1 MVSSSAITGALI
13 DFRLFD
19 QSIVGIF
26 PKSEHQHLLMYL
38 LGFFNSK
45 VCNNLIRTINASA
58 NNSSNY
64 IKKLPI
70 IIPSS
75 NQLDLVSIIVK
86 DLYEKS
92 KSSEVTVSDLQK
104 LDSQYGEIF
113 GIKMYNFRLMEI
125 RD

>member
-26 PKSEHQHLLMYL
+26 PKPEQQNLLMYL

-45 VCNNLIRTINASA
+45 VCNNLIRTINAST

-70 IIPSS
+70 IIPPA
-75 NQLDLVSIIVK
+75 NKLDLVSGIVK
-86 DLYEKS
+86 ALYEKS
-92 KSSEVTVSDLQK
+92 KLSEITESDLEE
-104 LDSQYGEIF
+104 LNSQYFEIF
-113 GIKMYNFRLMEI
+113 GVENA
-125 RD
+125 